1 MLLTCSEYCV
11 KWLTKNNFLPEDDRP
26 IYVYGFQL
34 LLSTISSLTSILL
47 ISACIKRLSYAMC
60 FLLFFFVLRLFC
72 GGYHAKTFVKCFIV
86 TNLSFLMI
94 VGITELIIIT
104 NFKFIIPIINL
115 FSTAVIWI
123 FAPVKNENHPC
134 SEKINKKN
142 KSISRIISLTYS
154 LVLFI
159 LFMFTDT
166 VNIYIN
172 SSICFLWV
180 ALMILAEIFKC
191 KGGENVEHN

>member
-72 GGYHAKTFVKCFIV
+72 GG
-86 TNLSFLMI
+86 
-94 VGITELIIIT
+94 
-104 NFKFIIPIINL
+104 
-115 FSTAVIWI
+115 
-123 FAPVKNENHPC
+123 
-134 SEKINKKN
+134 
-142 KSISRIISLTYS
+142 
-154 LVLFI
+154 
-159 LFMFTDT
+159 
-166 VNIYIN
+166 
-172 SSICFLWV
+172 
-180 ALMILAEIFKC
+180 
-191 KGGENVEHN
+191 

>member
-11 KWLTKNNFLPEDDRP
+11 KWLTRNNPLPEEDKP
-26 IYVYGFQL
+26 IYIYGFQL
-34 LLSTISSLTSILL
+34 LISTISTLTSILL
-47 ISACIKRLSYAMC
+47 ISACIKRLSYALC

-72 GGYHAKTFVKCFIV
+72 GGYHAQTFAKCFLI
-86 TNLSFLMI
+86 TNLSFLVI

-115 FSTAVIWI
+115 FSTVVIWI

-142 KSISRIISLTYS
+142 KSVSRIIALTYS
-154 LVLFI
+154 IVLFL
-159 LFMFTDT
+159 LFLFTDAA
-166 VNIYIN
+166 NIYIN
-172 SSICFLWV
+172 GSICFFWV
-180 ALMILAEIFKC
+180 ALMILTEIFKC
-191 KGGENVEHN
+191 KGGKKNGYN

>member
-11 KWLTKNNFLPEDDRP
+11 KWLTKNNPLSDDDKALY
-26 IYVYGFQL
+26 IYGFQL
-34 LLSTISSLTSILL
+34 LFSTISSLTSILL
-47 ISACIKRLSYAMC
+47 ISTCIKRLSYALC

-72 GGYHAKTFVKCFIV
+72 GGYHAKTFAKCFIV

-115 FSTAVIWI
+115 FSTVVIWI

-134 SEKINKKN
+134 SEKTNRKN
-142 KSISRIISLTYS
+142 KSVSRIISLTYS
-154 LVLFI
+154 MVLFL
-159 LFMFTDT
+159 LFLFTD
-166 VNIYIN
+166 VANIYIN
-172 SSICFLWV
+172 GSICFFLV
-180 ALMILAEIFKC
+180 ALMILTEIFKC
-191 KGGENVEHN
+191 KGGKNIEYD